1 MLMVN
6 EHVACDL
13 ELKRHYHIVLKALNL
28 GFINKKMGK
37 KHLHFKRISG
47 VLETLRQEHNVR
59 CIQQLK
65 SCFLGLSRTKLC

>member
-6 EHVACDL
+6 EHVAFDL

-28 GFINKKMGK
+28 GFINKKTGE

-47 VLETLRQEHNVR
+47 ASGNFEAVM
-59 CIQQLK
+59 
-65 SCFLGLSRTKLC
+65 SGAASS